1 MAKSK
6 QTFNKRER
14 EKKRQKKKQEKQE
27 RRAQRKAEKAE
38 GLNTNEDNF
47 SYVDEDGNLTS
58 TPPDPK
64 KKKKIK
70 AEDIIIGIPS
80 KEDIPEEKVK
90 SGKVKFFNYEKEYG
104 FIAESTTGDSYFVHI
119 SDCLQPINEN
129 DKVTFEVET
138 GPKGLKA
145 VKVNLV

>member
-14 EKKRQKKKQEKQE
+14 EKKKQKKKQEKME

-38 GLNTNEDNF
+38 GLTTEQDNF

-90 SGKVKFFNYEKEYG
+90 NGKVKFFNYEKEYG
-104 FIAESTTGDSYFVHI
+104 FITEAVTGDSYFVHI
-119 SDCLQPINEN
+119 SDCAVPINEN
-129 DKVTFEVET
+129 DKVSFEVES

-145 VKVNLV
+145 VKVNLI